1 MTRDAVRLHE
11 RVPAVAGRFYPG
23 DGRELAAEVATRM
36 GPTSSA
42 PALALVAPHA
52 GYIYSGSIAAETW
65 AKIEVP
71 ARVILLCPN
80 HTGLGVRRSM
90 WSGGAWT
97 FPGGQLAIDD
107 ELREALLEHTELQL
121 DDAAHL
127 REHAI
132 EVHVPMIAAR
142 RKDARIVPIC
152 LARLDAR
159 ECRALGEGIARA
171 IAAVGGD
178 VLVVASTDMSHYV
191 PADVAAERDG
201 LALARVLALDPE
213 GLHAVV
219 ERERISMCGYVPT
232 TVALVCA
239 QARGAASAS
248 LVRYGHSGEASG
260 DLARVVGYA
269 GVIVA

>member
-1 MTRDAVRLHE
+1 MTTE
-11 RVPAVAGRFYPG
+11 RAPAVAGRFYPG
-23 DGRELAAEVATRM
+23 EGAALAADVAARM
-36 GPTSSA
+36 GTTASA
-42 PALALVAPHA
+42 PALAIVAPHA

-65 AKIEVP
+65 AKIDVP

-80 HTGLGVRRSM
+80 HTGLGARRSL

-97 FPGGQLAIDD
+97 FPGRSLDIDE
-107 ELREALLEHTELQL
+107 ELRAALARETDLEL
-121 DDAAHL
+121 DTAAHL

-132 EVHVPMIAAR
+132 EVQLPMLAAR
-142 RKDARIVPIC
+142 RPDARIVPIC
-152 LARLDAR
+152 LARQDAH
-159 ECRALGEGIARA
+159 ECRALGEGFARA

-178 VLVVASTDMSHYV
+178 VFVVASTDMSHYV
-191 PADVAAERDG
+191 PVDIAAERDG
-201 LALARVLALDPE
+201 LALARVLALDPA

-239 QARGAASAS
+239 LARGAASAT